1 MKTASSFAQYDGG
14 PCAAAIGMFD
24 GLHAGHR
31 ALIARAEEEARG
43 LGAPLVVVTY
53 ETHPL
58 SVLRPEIAP
67 KPLMTVEEKLDA
79 LERLGVDWAIVCP
92 FTREL
97 AATPAEAFL
106 RDLCKGLSPRVL
118 CAGYNH
124 TFGQGGRG
132 DAALIQRMAGELG
145 YRAVILPPVEK
156 DGAPVSSSRI
166 RALLAA
172 GETEAA
178 RRLY

>member
-1 MKTASSFAQYDGG
+1 MPMKMRQKVKMMTMKFWSSFQVRIRTSAPIQRASSRQGLRWADLLSIRFLLSGACVCHLRREGGRRRDG
-14 PCAAAIGMFD
+14 
-24 GLHAGHR
+24 
-31 ALIARAEEEARG
+31 
-43 LGAPLVVVTY
+43 
-53 ETHPL
+53 
-58 SVLRPEIAP
+58 S
-67 KPLMTVEEKLDA
+67 
-79 LERLGVDWAIVCP
+79 
-92 FTREL
+92 
-97 AATPAEAFL
+97 
-106 RDLCKGLSPRVL
+106 LSPRVL